1 MPGLRLKSFLPRSL
15 YGRAA
20 MIVFVPVLTILL
32 VVALGFIQRHY
43 EGVTRQMTANFVLVA
58 DHIVAEIDA
67 ADDREARASALAAAL
82 DLRVRIDDP
91 APEVTANDEELSWID
106 LSGRL
111 AMREL
116 RAGLPRMESI
126 RLDNALVSVWLRAA
140 GGPVRLDFPISR
152 ISARNP
158 HQMLVLTLVI
168 GLGMGTIAFLYLKNQ
183 MRPMAR
189 LAAAAEAF
197 GRGVSVPLR
206 PSGATEVRAAA
217 AAFLQMRQRIER
229 HAEQRTLLLSGVSHD
244 LRTPLT
250 RMRLA
255 LSLLEDEPEQRALLA
270 DVAEMEALVDR
281 FLDFARGAAAENPEP
296 VDLAALVAARVAR
309 GGSRVVG
316 EVAPGPVM
324 AALRPQL
331 MTRAVDNLIG
341 NALRYGGRARVALR
355 AEGDRLVIE
364 VEDTG
369 PGIPEAD
376 RERATQPFVR
386 LDPARGSRTGGGP
399 EGQAGGGAGLGLAIV
414 TEALRSHGGR
424 LELDQG
430 STPGFGG
437 LCARLI
443 LPRGVG

>member
-1 MPGLRLKSFLPRSL
+1 MAMVALRLKSFLPRSL

-20 MIVFVPVLTILL
+20 LIVFVPVLTILL

-43 EGVTRQMTANFVLVA
+43 EGVTRQMTENFVLVA
-58 DHIVAEIDA
+58 AHVTAEIDA
-67 ADDREARASALAAAL
+67 AADPEARAAELARALVL
-82 DLRVRIDDP
+82 GIGIDDP
-91 APEVTANDEELSWID
+91 APGVANGEDLSWID
-106 LSGRL
+106 LSGRVAVRAL
-111 AMREL
+111 Q
-116 RAGLPRMESI
+116 AGLPNLESL
-126 RLDNALVSVWLRAA
+126 RLDDGRVTVWLRSQTRL
-140 GGPVRLDFPISR
+140 VRIEFQLGR

-168 GLGMGTIAFLYLKNQ
+168 GLVMGTIAFLYLKNQ

-255 LSLLEDEPEQRALLA
+255 LSLMEDEAEHRALLA

-281 FLDFARGAAAENPEP
+281 FLEFARGAAAEAVET
-296 VDLAALVAARVAR
+296 VDLGDLLSARVAHATR
-309 GGSRVVG
+309 AG
-316 EVAPGPVM
+316 APLVLEPPATGVT
-324 AALRPQL
+324 LRARPHL
-331 MTRAVDNLIG
+331 LARAVDNVIG
-341 NALRYGGRARVALR
+341 NALRYGLRARVALR
-355 AEGDRLVIE
+355 VEAATAVIE
-364 VEDTG
+364 VEDSG
-369 PGIPEAD
+369 PGIAPED
-376 RERATQPFVR
+376 RERATLPFVR
-386 LDPARGSRTGGGP
+386 LDPARGTAAGGG
-399 EGQAGGGAGLGLAIV
+399 AGAGLGLAIV
-414 TEALRSHGGR
+414 TEAMRSHGGR

-430 STPGFGG
+430 ATPGYGG
-437 LCARLI
+437 LRVRLI
-443 LPRGVG
+443 LPRSAG

>member
-1 MPGLRLKSFLPRSL
+1 MGMSGPSLKSFLPRSL

-58 DHIVAEIDA
+58 THVTSEIDA
-67 ADDREARASALAAAL
+67 APDPAARARALAEAL
-82 DLRVRIDDP
+82 VLDIGIDDA
-91 APEVTANDEELSWID
+91 APGVANVDDLSWTD

-111 AMREL
+111 AVREL
-116 RAGLPRMESI
+116 RAGLSTLESL
-126 RLDNALVSVWLRAA
+126 RLDDAVVTIWLR
-140 GGPVRLDFPISR
+140 GETRLVRIAFQISR

-168 GLGMGTIAFLYLKNQ
+168 GLAMGTIAFLYLKNQ

-197 GRGVSVPLR
+197 GRGISVPLR
-206 PSGATEVRAAA
+206 PTGATEVRAAA

-229 HAEQRTLLLSGVSHD
+229 HAEQRTFLLSGVSHD

-255 LSLLEDEPEQRALLA
+255 LSLTEDEPEHRALLK

-281 FLDFARGAAAENPEP
+281 FLDFARGAAGEGVET
-296 VDLAALVAARVAR
+296 VDLAALVAARVAEAGR
-309 GGSRVVG
+309 TGADVVFEPSAG
-316 EVAPGPVM
+316 DWQAR
-324 AALRPQL
+324 LRPHL
-331 MTRAVDNLIG
+331 MTRAIDNLIG
-341 NALRYGGRARVALR
+341 NALRYGHRARVALR
-355 AEGDRLVIE
+355 ADAQALVVE
-364 VEDTG
+364 VEDAG
-369 PGIPEAD
+369 PGIAPED
-376 RERATQPFVR
+376 RERATLPFVR
-386 LDPARGSRTGGGP
+386 LDPARG
-399 EGQAGGGAGLGLAIV
+399 AGAASGAGLGLAIV

-424 LELDQG
+424 LDLDQG
-430 STPGFGG
+430 TTPGYGG
-437 LCARLI
+437 LRARLI
-443 LPRGVG
+443 LPRARG

>member
-1 MPGLRLKSFLPRSL
+1 MAALRLKSFLPRSL

-58 DHIVAEIDA
+58 GLVTAEIDA
-67 ADDREARASALAAAL
+67 AADPAARAAAL
-82 DLRVRIDDP
+82 GQALALDIGIDDT
-91 APEVTANDEELSWID
+91 APGMENADELSWID

-111 AMREL
+111 AVREL
-116 RAGLPRMESI
+116 KAGLDDLESL
-126 RLDNALVSVWLRAA
+126 RLEDAQVTVWLRSETRL
-140 GGPVRLDFPISR
+140 VRIGFQLSR

-206 PSGATEVRAAA
+206 PTGAIEVRAAA
-217 AAFLQMRQRIER
+217 AAFLHMRQRIER

-255 LSLLEDEPEQRALLA
+255 LSLMEDEPEQPALLA

-281 FLDFARGAAAENPEP
+281 FLDFARGAAAEAVEP
-296 VDLAALVAARVAR
+296 VDLGALVAARVAHATR
-309 GGSRVVG
+309 GEAPLVLEPPPAGIVVP
-316 EVAPGPVM
+316 A
-324 AALRPQL
+324 RPQL
-331 MTRAVDNLIG
+331 LARAVDNLIG
-341 NALRYGGRARVALR
+341 NALRYGGRARLALR
-355 AEGDRLVIE
+355 VDAEAVFVDIE
-364 VEDTG
+364 DAG
-369 PGIPEAD
+369 PGIPPED
-376 RERATQPFVR
+376 RERATLPFVR
-386 LDPARGSRTGGGP
+386 LDPARG
-399 EGQAGGGAGLGLAIV
+399 AGTGAGLGLAIV

-430 STPGFGG
+430 TTPGYGG
-437 LCARLI
+437 LRARLV
-443 LPRGVG
+443 LPRGAG